1 MHAAAA
7 ARGRGLSKS
16 IVVVVIFVPQGRAAL
31 EGERERERERGKE
44 GERERRL
51 HSRKG
56 RSGKH
61 EWNGSGVGRS
71 NNKKPTAAPSL
82 QGSLLNTSS
91 TVSGFGLASVEI
103 E

>member
-7 ARGRGLSKS
+7 TRGRGLSKS

-31 EGERERERERGKE
+31 EGERERESGKE